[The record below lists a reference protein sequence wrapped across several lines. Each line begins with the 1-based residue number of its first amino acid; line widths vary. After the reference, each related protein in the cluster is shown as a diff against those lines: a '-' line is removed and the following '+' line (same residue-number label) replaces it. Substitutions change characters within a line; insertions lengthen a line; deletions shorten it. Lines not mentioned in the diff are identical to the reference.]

1 MRLIMLCE
9 SRVLV
14 PCAREGFPHYL
25 PPRAPPPLLVWP
37 QIRWRK
43 ETQLA
48 LESTRHA
55 ADQLLRDRDMA
66 VEAARLKAQMVRCFV
81 PLGLPLYA

>member
-1 MRLIMLCE
+1 M
-9 SRVLV
+9 
-14 PCAREGFPHYL
+14 
-25 PPRAPPPLLVWP
+25 WP